1 MKMRVVYKRTSFNF
15 LRHVIIEEKKEIS
28 REKEA
33 DQITL
38 NTEQTSIY
46 PCLDFC
52 SDINVKTYMYE
63 CLVLSHVYFHQYL
76 LLDSYLYNVKYDHV
90 ACLNKIIY
98 RLE

>member
-1 MKMRVVYKRTSFNF
+1 MTTSQNINKQKRAMKMRVVYKRTSFNF

-76 LLDSYLYNVKYDHV
+76 FKY
-90 ACLNKIIY
+90 CWIRICIM
-98 RLE
+98 

>member
-1 MKMRVVYKRTSFNF
+1 MTTSQNINKQKRAMKMRVVYKRTSFNF

-63 CLVLSHVYFHQYL
+63 CLVLSHVYFYQYL
-76 LLDSYLYNVKYDHV
+76 FKY
-90 ACLNKIIY
+90 CWIRICIM
-98 RLE
+98 